1 MGFAKIAPVGNIHD
15 FSWFGTGEFFRF
27 NGNIWV
33 KYNSHA
39 AVNIT
44 NITNNADIDQEF
56 PADAECENIE
66 VELKVL

>member
-1 MGFAKIAPVGNIHD
+1 MGFAKIAPVGNVQD
-15 FSWFGTGEFFRF
+15 FSRFEVGEFFRF

-33 KYNSHA
+33 KYNDHA

-44 NITNNADIDQEF
+44 NNDDDIEQEF
-56 PADAECENIE
+56 FSDAECDNIE